1 MSDIFVFLAEWI
13 ENKCYTSERTL
24 YTSLKQGLTLF
35 LFGLISSCLF
45 QWFSL
50 GKEFAFSAKNKTFT
64 LTLYKSTSKFFNS
77 IYPLAVAKTVFL
89 TLNLPK
95 VANAPVNEGGKGER
109 RKKGGKKGEKGER
122 EEE

>member
-1 MSDIFVFLAEWI
+1 MLHIGKNV
-13 ENKCYTSERTL
+13 

-50 GKEFAFSAKNKTFT
+50 GKEFAFSAKILTFT
-64 LTLYKSTSKFFNS
+64 LTFYKSTSPLNS

-89 TLNLPK
+89 TLNL
-95 VANAPVNEGGKGER
+95 PVNEGGKGER